1 MSTSSGHGDTRRA
14 TGARRAGGGCGSH
27 RTRRP
32 IRVRR
37 VSGATLPVLA
47 AFAILGVATP
57 AELRGQAGRAETN
70 EGNRLYEEGRY
81 GEAHEKYL
89 EALLEAPDSP
99 LIRFNDGNALYRAE
113 NYESALESF
122 RSAVE
127 SGDPRLASA
136 AWYNLGN
143 TLFRQG
149 ALPESLEAFKQ
160 ALRADP
166 GDVDAKHNLERV
178 LEQMRQQEQQQQ
190 QQGDG
195 ENDQEDQE
203 DEEQNEGQPP
213 PEGDDQEQDQP
224 EPNPEEDQNPE
235 GNQDPEEDSEQ
246 NPQQNPEQNPDEG
259 ESPPEGGPPPPG
271 EMTREEAERLLDAIR
286 EDQDEVNRQP
296 RVPARGTRPRRDW

>member
-1 MSTSSGHGDTRRA
+1 MSTSSGRGDTRRA

-27 RTRRP
+27 PTRRP

-166 GDVDAKHNLERV
+166 ADVDAKHNLERV
-178 LEQMRQQEQQQQ
+178 LEQMQQQQQEQP

-203 DEEQNEGQPP
+203 DQEQNEGQPP
-213 PEGDDQEQDQP
+213 PEEGEREQDQT
-224 EPNPEEDQNPE
+224 EPNPE
-235 GNQDPEEDSEQ
+235 EQ
-246 NPQQNPEQNPDEG
+246 NPQQNPEPNPDDTEP
-259 ESPPEGGPPPPG
+259 PPEGGPPPPG